1 MTDKKRNRKMIPED
15 EKEIGAEPAYDAG
28 DETIELEI
36 IDTAPEDELDE
47 LQKEVEEW
55 RLKATEY
62 LDGWQRARAD
72 FTNYKK
78 RVERDQ
84 AFVYQSASAS
94 ILKRFLDALDDLD
107 RALKNR
113 PTEGDAAAWAEGVEL
128 VSRKFHSILDA
139 EGVKPMEAAGQEF
152 DPNIHEAIT
161 QEESTEF
168 ESGQVIEVVKN
179 GYWIGDKVLRPA
191 LVRVAK

>member
-1 MTDKKRNRKMIPED
+1 M
-15 EKEIGAEPAYDAG
+15 
-28 DETIELEI
+28 EI
-36 IDTAPEDELDE
+36 IDTTPEDELDE
-47 LQKEVEEW
+47 LQQEVEEW
-55 RLKATEY
+55 RLKASEY

-84 AFVYQSASAS
+84 ALVYQSASAS

-113 PTEGDAAAWAEGVEL
+113 PTDGDGAAWAEGVEL

-139 EGVKPMEAAGQEF
+139 EGVKPMEAEGQEF
-152 DPNIHEAIT
+152 DPNLHEAIT

-168 ESGQVIEVVKN
+168 ESGQVIEVVKK
-179 GYWIGDKVLRPA
+179 GYWIGDRVLRPA